1 MNRGAKLIILGLVLF
16 TCAVLITL
24 RQSDN
29 NPNTKDT
36 YEVTKVV
43 DGDTLEILKYGK
55 TEKVRLIGV
64 DTPETLD
71 PRKPVQCFGK
81 EASDKTKGL
90 LNGKSVRLEFDSI
103 VGEKDKYGRLL
114 AYVWNENELVNLKL
128 LKEELNFCQIII
140 LLFLKNLLYLTDPT
154 IVLPPTAK
162 RSSPRT
168 INPKLC
174 LKI

>member
-1 MNRGAKLIILGLVLF
+1 MNRGAKLILLGLVLF
-16 TCAVLITL
+16 SCAMLVTL

-81 EASDKTKGL
+81 EASAKTKGL
-90 LNGKSVRLEFDSI
+90 LTGKSVRLEFDSI

-128 LKEELNFCQIII
+128 LKEGYANEYTYRRQKYKYQADF
-140 LLFLKNLLYLTDPT
+140 KNAETL
-154 IVLPPTAK
+154 A
-162 RSSPRT
+162 RSQSIGLWSPQT
-168 INPKLC
+168 CNGYTK
-174 LKI
+174 